1 MVNLTT
7 LSHYTMK
14 PTTHKNTT
22 ALLVI
27 DVQNDFMAGGA
38 LAVPDAEEILP
49 VVNAR
54 IASADYELVVATQ
67 DMHPGNHASFGLWP
81 VHCVQ
86 ATLGAEL
93 NPKLLR
99 DQIQVIWH
107 KGTDQAVDSYGAFFD
122 NTGKTTHLA
131 DLLKAKG
138 ITAVDVVGLATDYC
152 VGTTALQAA
161 PLFKTR
167 VLLPGCKGVGIKPDD
182 IPNMI
187 IQMREGGVEV
197 IEG

>member
-1 MVNLTT
+1 MP
-7 LSHYTMK
+7 K
-14 PTTHKNTT
+14 ATT

-27 DVQNDFMAGGA
+27 DVQNDFMEGGA
-38 LAVPDAEEILP
+38 LAVPDAAAILP
-49 VVNAR
+49 TVNGR
-54 IASADYELVVATQ
+54 IASDDYQLVVATQ
-67 DMHPGNHASFGLWP
+67 DMHPENHVSFGLWP

-86 ATLGAEL
+86 ATHGAAL
-93 NPKLLR
+93 HPKLFADR
-99 DQIQVIWH
+99 IDVIWR
-107 KGTDQAVDSYGAFFD
+107 KGMDPQIDSYGAFFD
-122 NTGKTTHLA
+122 NTGGTTHLA

-182 IPNMI
+182 VPNMI
-187 IQMREGGVEV
+187 AQLGKAGVEV
-197 IEG
+197 VEG

>member
-1 MVNLTT
+1 
-7 LSHYTMK
+7 MK
-14 PTTHKNTT
+14 PTTPKATT

-27 DVQNDFMAGGA
+27 DVQNDFMEGGA
-38 LAVPDAEEILP
+38 LAVPGAAQILP
-49 VVNAR
+49 VVNAC
-54 IASADYELVVATQ
+54 IAAGDYQLIVATQ
-67 DMHPGNHASFGLWP
+67 DMHPRDHASFGLWP

-86 ATLGAEL
+86 ATWGAEL
-93 NPKLLR
+93 NPKLLC
-99 DQIQVIWH
+99 DQIQIIWR

-122 NTGKTTHLA
+122 NTGKSTHLA

-167 VLLPGCKGVGIKPDD
+167 VLLPGCKGVGIKPEDV
-182 IPNMI
+182 PNMI
-187 IQMREGGVEV
+187 AQLRKAGVEV
-197 IEG
+197 VEG

>member
-1 MVNLTT
+1 
-7 LSHYTMK
+7 MK
-14 PTTHKNTT
+14 PIPPKAKT

-27 DVQNDFMAGGA
+27 DVQNDFMEGGT
-38 LAVPDAEEILP
+38 LAVPDAATILP
-49 VVNAR
+49 TVNDR
-54 IASADYELVVATQ
+54 IASDDYQLVVATQ
-67 DMHPGNHASFGLWP
+67 DMHPENHASFGLWP

-86 ATLGAEL
+86 GTLGAEL
-93 NPKLLR
+93 HPKLLR
-99 DQIQVIWH
+99 DRIHIIWR
-107 KGTDQAVDSYGAFFD
+107 KGTDHAVDSYGAFFD
-122 NTGKTTHLA
+122 NTGATTHLT

-187 IQMREGGVEV
+187 IQLRKAGVEV
-197 IEG
+197 VEG